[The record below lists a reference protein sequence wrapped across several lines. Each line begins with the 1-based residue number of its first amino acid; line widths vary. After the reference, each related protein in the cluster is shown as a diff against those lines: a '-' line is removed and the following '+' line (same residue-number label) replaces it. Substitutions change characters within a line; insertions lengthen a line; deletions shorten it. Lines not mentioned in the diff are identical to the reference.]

1 MSGLDN
7 LDSMSRH
14 ALDTVITNTDDKY
27 FFRRHWTSLAPNLV
41 S

>member
-1 MSGLDN
+1 MSGLNN

-14 ALDTVITNTDDKY
+14 ALDAIITNTDDKY
-27 FFRRHWTSLAPNLV
+27 FFRRHWTSSAPNHV